1 MQQND
6 LSRRESIKT
15 AAKRLF
21 FHFGLTKTS
30 MDDIAQQCNL
40 AKPTL
45 YYYYPSKESIFN
57 EVVIDEARTFINK
70 VEKKIPGELPADEKI
85 AFFFLTFYQDLKKY
99 VKELAHLPE
108 TLYENYPHGRPIVEK
123 INEFLREKLLPIF
136 QEGQNRGLLK
146 NGDQESILTALLV
159 MTDFLNLEW
168 MRRIDEKNGDIIIQQ
183 VIEILMNGIR
193 RNSTHE

>member
-6 LSRRESIKT
+6 LSKRENIKS
-15 AAKRLF
+15 AARRLF

-30 MDDIAQQCNL
+30 MDDIAKQCNL

-57 EVVIDEARTFINK
+57 EVVIDEARNFINK
-70 VEKKIPGELPADEKI
+70 VERKIPLELPTDEKI
-85 AFFFLTFYQDLKKY
+85 AFFFFTYYQDLKKY
-99 VKELAHLPE
+99 AKKLAHLPAA
-108 TLYENYPHGRPIVEK
+108 LYENYPHGRPIVEK
-123 INEFLREKLLPIF
+123 INEFLREKLLPLF
-136 QEGQNRGLLK
+136 QEGQSRGLLK
-146 NGDQESILTALLV
+146 NGDQESILSALLV

-168 MRRIDEKNGDIIIQQ
+168 MRRIDEQSGDKIIQQ

-193 RNSTHE
+193 RNNTHE